1 MKGSIMRR
9 WIAFVI
15 LMISLMGCAQTPQP
29 VAEQPTPSP
38 EPATATLIPSTTPEP
53 TATEAPTDTPVP
65 SATLEP
71 TATEV
76 PTATL
81 VPTTEIGAVTQIMVE
96 ATAVAD
102 TAFRYVFPVQDAPA
116 HYVNYHH
123 DYPAND
129 IMCPIGSTFVAV
141 TDGVVEFVAYED
153 LWTYQETDPA
163 LKSGLAVGIIGDDGV
178 RYYGSHLSAIAEGIA
193 PGVRVQ
199 AGQPLGLTG
208 DSGNAKGTDPHLHF
222 GISRPTYPEDWQV
235 RRGEMNPY
243 TFLQAWQ
250 NGEALQPQFLP

>member
-1 MKGSIMRR
+1 MFVLVGCGQQAPT
-9 WIAFVI
+9 IADV
-15 LMISLMGCAQTPQP
+15 
-29 VAEQPTPSP
+29 
-38 EPATATLIPSTTPEP
+38 ATATSVPPTASITPAPSVTPVP
-53 TATEAPTDTPVP
+53 TATVAPSATPVP
-65 SATLEP
+65 SAT
-71 TATEV
+71 TI

-81 VPTTEIGAVTQIMVE
+81 VPTTEVGAVAQMMVE
-96 ATAVAD
+96 ATAVAE
-102 TAFRYVFPVQDAPA
+102 TMFRYVFPVQDAPVS
-116 HYVNYHH
+116 YVNYHH

-141 TDGVVEFVAYED
+141 TDGVVEFVSYED
-153 LWTYQETDPA
+153 EWTYQSTDPA
-163 LKSGLAVGIIGDDGV
+163 LKSGLAVAIIGDDGV

-193 PGVRVQ
+193 PGVRVE
-199 AGQPLGLTG
+199 AGQVLGLTG

-250 NGEALQPQFLP
+250 NGQALQPQFLP

>member
-1 MKGSIMRR
+1 MYRLSLLVIIMIGLVGCGQQVQP
-9 WIAFVI
+9 IADV
-15 LMISLMGCAQTPQP
+15 
-29 VAEQPTPSP
+29 
-38 EPATATLIPSTTPEP
+38 ATATSVPPTESITPESSVTPVSTATVQPSATPEP
-53 TATEAPTDTPVP
+53 TATII
-65 SATLEP
+65 
-71 TATEV
+71 

-81 VPTTEIGAVTQIMVE
+81 VPTTEVGAMTQIMVE
-96 ATAVAD
+96 ATAVAE
-102 TAFRYVFPVQDAPA
+102 TTFRYVFPVQDAPVS
-116 HYVNYHH
+116 YVNYHH

-141 TDGVVEFVAYED
+141 TDGGVEFVAYED
-153 LWTYQETDPA
+153 EWTYQSTDPA
-163 LKSGLAVGIIGDDGV
+163 LKSGLAVAIIGDDGV

-208 DSGNAKGTDPHLHF
+208 DSGNAKGTDPHVHF

-250 NGEALQPQFLP
+250 NGQALQPQFLP

>member
-1 MKGSIMRR
+1 MRMIFL
-9 WIAFVI
+9 IAI
-15 LMISLMGCAQTPQP
+15 LTTLLVGCSQPVPP
-29 VAEQPTPSP
+29 VAELGATAIPAT
-38 EPATATLIPSTTPEP
+38 EVPATATVESSATPEP
-53 TATEAPTDTPVP
+53 TMTVVP
-65 SATLEP
+65 SATPIPTETALP
-71 TATEV
+71 TATI
-76 PTATL
+76 
-81 VPTTEIGAVTQIMVE
+81 VPTTEVGAVTQIMVE

-102 TAFRYVFPVQDAPA
+102 TAFRYVFPVQDAPVS
-116 HYVNYHH
+116 YVNYHH

-141 TDGVVEFVAYED
+141 TDGVVEFVSYED
-153 LWTYQETDPA
+153 AWTYQSTDPA

-193 PGVRVQ
+193 PGVRVR

-243 TFLQAWQ
+243 RFLQAWQ
-250 NGEALQPQFLP
+250 NGESLQPQFLP

>member
-1 MKGSIMRR
+1 MRTVLL
-9 WIAFVI
+9 IVMMSVGLA
-15 LMISLMGCAQTPQP
+15 GCSQPVQP
-29 VAEQPTPSP
+29 VAEVVATAIPVT
-38 EPATATLIPSTTPEP
+38 EVPATATMAPSVISEP
-53 TATEAPTDTPVP
+53 TATAVP
-65 SATLEP
+65 SATPIP
-71 TATEV
+71 TETLV
-76 PTATL
+76 PTATIM
-81 VPTTEIGAVTQIMVE
+81 PTTEVGVVTQIMVE
-96 ATAVAD
+96 ATVVAD
-102 TAFRYVFPVQDAPA
+102 TAFRYVFPVQDAPVS
-116 HYVNYHH
+116 YVNYHH

-153 LWTYQETDPA
+153 EWTYQSTDPA

-193 PGVRVQ
+193 PGVRVR

-243 TFLQAWQ
+243 LFLQAWQ
-250 NGEALQPQFLP
+250 KGESLQPQFLP